1 MLVTGL
7 DRLLAN
13 TAYLSYL
20 ATQRVG
26 ALVHAASVT
35 STFEHAID
43 ALTRTGIK
51 PVRLFGPE
59 HGLRGEAQMMIA
71 VEHAT
76 DPITNIPIQ
85 SLYGTDEASLIP
97 QRQAVED
104 LDVVLIDI
112 QDVGSRFYTYVATAL
127 KLCEIATEV
136 DTHVILLDRPN
147 PLGRRREGPDIRA
160 GFHSF
165 VGELSIPNRHGLTVA
180 ELFGYAARHGRNLRY
195 EVITMEGW
203 NPRTLLSESDFPWA
217 LPSPNMPT
225 LQTAVVYP
233 GGCLLEATNVSEGRG
248 TTRPFELFGAPW
260 IDPLALQKELQ
271 KAALPGVHWRVA
283 SFAPTFDKFTGQNC
297 YGLSAHV
304 YDPNVFEPLRSYAA
318 AILAIQ
324 KLHPRDFDWRPG
336 AYEFVEDIP
345 AIDLLA
351 GSPDLRNIIED
362 QGDFDDIEAWA
373 SCPPELDAACRN
385 VEHYA

>member
-112 QDVGSRFYTYVATAL
+112 QDVGSRYYTYVATAL

-147 PLGRRREGPDIRA
+147 PLGRRREGPDIRT

-203 NPRTLLSESDFPWA
+203 NTQTLLSESDFPWA

-225 LQTAVVYP
+225 LQTALVYP

-271 KAALPGVHWRVA
+271 KAELPGVHWRVA

-304 YDPNVFEPLRSYAA
+304 YDPAVFEPLRSYAA

-324 KLHPRDFDWRPG
+324 KLHPQDFDWRPG
-336 AYEFVEDIP
+336 AYEFIEDIP

-373 SCPPELDAACRN
+373 SCPSELDAACRN